1 MADRPR
7 VLVLGGTAEA
17 VALANAAAP
26 DFDIAYSLAGRTKTP
41 SLPQNVEV
49 RTGGFG
55 GSAALSAWMLARD
68 IDLVVDATHPFAE
81 QISLNAQNACEM
93 TGAERLRLLRP
104 AWEAVAGDAW
114 LRADDIV
121 DAARKLPDLGTV
133 AFLSVGRQELGAF
146 AGLEDMKFL
155 VRTVD
160 PLDAPPLPNAVSITG
175 RGPFSAADETDLM
188 KTHGID
194 VLVSKNA
201 GGDATYAKIEAARS
215 LSIPVVMI
223 DRPPQL
229 PGAAVDNVD
238 RALDWLA
245 LHRGGNF

>member
-55 GSAALSAWMLARD
+55 GAAALSAWMLARD

-93 TGAERLRLLRP
+93 TGAPRLRLLRP
-104 AWEAVAGDAW
+104 AWEAVAGDTW
-114 LRADDIV
+114 HRADDIA
-121 DAARKLPDLGTV
+121 DAARKLSPLGAS

-146 AGLEDMKFL
+146 AGLKDMKFL

-160 PLDAPPLPNAVSITG
+160 PLAAPPLPNAVSITG
-175 RGPFSAADETDLM
+175 RGPFSVADETDLM

-201 GGDATYAKIEAARS
+201 GGDATYAKIEAARR

-223 DRPPQL
+223 DRPPPL